1 VPLPVQLVL
10 PARFQHL
17 ALDRV
22 LSAMLE
28 PTLVV
33 VQDPASLVALIH
45 SHLLVHLHADLVQQG
60 RMEIQSL
67 KHVSIVLQEPIQH
80 LLVQLLVQIAQLIH
94 THTLLSL

>member
-1 VPLPVQLVL
+1 MPLPAQHVL

-17 ALDRV
+17 ALVRV
-22 LSAMLE
+22 LTVMLE

-33 VQDPASLVALIH
+33 VQDPVSLVVLIH
-45 SHLLVHLHADLVQQG
+45 SRLLVHLHADLVLQG

-67 KHVSIVLQEPIQH
+67 KHVLIALQEPIQH
-80 LLVQLLVQIAQLIH
+80 RLVPLLVQIVQLIH